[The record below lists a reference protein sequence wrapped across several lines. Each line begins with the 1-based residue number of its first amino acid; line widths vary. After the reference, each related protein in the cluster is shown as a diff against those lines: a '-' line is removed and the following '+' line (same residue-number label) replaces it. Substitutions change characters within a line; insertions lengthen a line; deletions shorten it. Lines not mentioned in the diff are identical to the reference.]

1 VSDPTG
7 ERERK
12 DKPGL
17 LVVAARGNI
26 YAWEEGHFVHIHP
39 ALFLLLFFVE

>member
-7 ERERK
+7 ERKRK

-17 LVVAARGNI
+17 LVAAVAARGNI
-26 YAWEEGHFVHIHP
+26 YAWEEGHFVHIYP
-39 ALFLLLFFVE
+39 ALSRF